1 MSYARI
7 WVHLVFATKERAPY
21 LNKLIRDDV
30 FKHIIENGKKK
41 NIYLRNVNGYDDH
54 VHCLLQLAKD
64 QTISQVAQ
72 LIKGE
77 SSFWINKNK
86 LTKEKFAWQD
96 DYYAVSV
103 CESQLL
109 KVADYINNQESH
121 HANRTFKEEL
131 DELIREHGLNIIST

>member
-7 WVHLVFATKERAPY
+7 WVHLVFATKERNPY
-21 LNKLIRDDV
+21 LNKLIRGTV
-30 FKHIIENGKKK
+30 FNHIIENGRKK

-54 VHCLLQLAKD
+54 VHCLLSLAKD
-64 QTISQVAQ
+64 QTISHVAQ

-103 CESQLL
+103 SESNLL
-109 KVADYINNQESH
+109 KVANYINNQEIH
-121 HANRTFKEEL
+121 HASQSFS
-131 DELIREHGLNIIST
+131 DELNELIEKHNLKIISA